1 MQREHIGSNDNRIM
15 NSTLKY
21 ALTGCALGALA
32 PIYRD
37 WRGECGDE
45 QCRQG
50 LAIREVL
57 QQETL
62 PSAMAICAAVGAIG
76 GIAHSKMADIRLQ
89 IRKENSPPQE

>member
-1 MQREHIGSNDNRIM
+1 MNR
-15 NSTLKY
+15 STINH
-21 ALTGCALGALA
+21 ALIGCALGALA

-62 PSAMAICAAVGAIG
+62 PSTMAVCATIGAIG
-76 GIAHSKMADIRLQ
+76 GISLSKMAELRLKDLREQ
-89 IRKENSPPQE
+89 SPPQE